1 MVFVA
6 NGGWNDYLWT
16 MSRAG
21 ANEWVRGYRLSLSM
35 CEVYSEVV
43 LLFRKLR
50 SISRRSLLPRTM
62 TTRVIRT
69 KDDPATMKFAV
80 QK

>member
-1 MVFVA
+1 MVSVA
-6 NGGWNDYLWT
+6 KGGWNDYLRT

-21 ANEWVRGYRLSLSM
+21 ANEWVLGYRVSISM
-35 CEVYSEVV
+35 CEVSEVV

-50 SISRRSLLPRTM
+50 NISRRSLLPRTM